1 MACRNICEQ
10 YRAIRWH
17 DRSGYTDDGRYEIGQ
32 KRCQIC
38 DIFIGWEGYRCPCCN
53 TALRTRP
60 RPKKCRERLIL
71 HIRSER

>member
-38 DIFIGWEGYRCPCCN
+38 DI
-53 TALRTRP
+53 L
-60 RPKKCRERLIL
+60 
-71 HIRSER
+71 